1 MRDIRV
7 SYLAVAMA
15 LLLGWGGSLVH
26 DTAAQKIV
34 CWKDKSGKTI
44 GCGDKVPPEYQD
56 NAASE
61 LNKRGVQRK
70 SIESTEEEAKRK
82 AKEKENEVVKA
93 EQDKKAAEQKRQ
105 DSALINTYTNEKEID
120 LRRDRDL
127 ATTDTQIGQLKVMLK
142 NATDRQTEVKGRID
156 KVGKGGTD
164 VQKEELARA
173 EAEKRKA
180 EQNIADKEKEKEDIN
195 KRYAAQKARYI
206 ELRSGGSAAPAPAP
220 AAAAK
225 K

>member
-82 AKEKENEVVKA
+82 AREKENEVVKA

-142 NATDRQTEVKGRID
+142 NATDRQTEVKGRVD

-173 EAEKRKA
+173 DADKRKA
-180 EQNIADKEKEKEDIN
+180 EQNIADKEKEKEDIT

>member
-1 MRDIRV
+1 MRDIKV

-34 CWKDKSGKTI
+34 CWKDKSGKTV

-56 NAASE
+56 SASRE
-61 LNKRGVQRK
+61 LDKRGMTRK
-70 SIESTEEEAKRK
+70 TNESAEDEAKRK
-82 AKEKENEVVKA
+82 AKEKESEKLKA
-93 EQDKKAAEQKRQ
+93 ELDKKAAEQKRQ
-105 DSALINTYTNEKEID
+105 DSALINTYSNEKEID

-127 ATTDTQIGQLKVMLK
+127 ATLESQVSQMKVMQK
-142 NATDRQTEVKGRID
+142 NTADRQKEIKGRIEA
-156 KVGKGGTD
+156 GKKPATE

-173 EAEKRKA
+173 EADQKKFDQSITDKA
-180 EQNIADKEKEKEDIN
+180 KEREDII
-195 KRYAAQKARYI
+195 KRYADQKARYI
-206 ELRSGGSAAPAPAP
+206 ELRGGGAPAPAP
-220 AAAAK
+220 APTAK

>member
-173 EAEKRKA
+173 DADKRKA
-180 EQNIADKEKEKEDIN
+180 EQNIADKEKEKEDIT